1 MVSLLLYGRYLEYM
15 LVQTVCL
22 FGNETSEVEFEIVS
36 GKDEGGGSQQNSAGV
51 RVTIKR
57 MNETQSY

>member
-22 FGNETSEVEFEIVS
+22 LGNEISEVEFEIVS

-51 RVTIKR
+51 RVAIKR
-57 MNETQSY
+57 MNET